1 MSLSHDKA
9 RDYLQAAV
17 DGRLSA
23 EAAQELQEHLD
34 RCAECRQ
41 YAAQLVE
48 LEDRL
53 ARSLQM
59 RWANPPHNKQQVHQT
74 VVKVQE
80 RIEKRKWARRM
91 FDATQA
97 VAWAGLVVAL
107 VMAVGWIF
115 AVVTPQLATPAEE
128 PVVTRLIPSPT
139 PMPSP
144 TPLAVV
150 EPATPSPESEP
161 EQERTLTICKG
172 DEPDTLYLYG
182 GSMLAQSQ
190 ILDAVYDGPI
200 DNRSFSYQPVILEK
214 LPSLADGDAVL
225 RSVTVGPGEQV
236 VGDAG
241 EPVTLEEGVLVR
253 PSGCYSTDCAIVFD
267 GAPLE
272 MEQMVVT
279 FTLKPGIRWSDG
291 EPLTAH
297 DSVYSFELN
306 RDPDTPA
313 PDKQAVERT
322 ARYEAPDDYTVVWT
336 GLPGYRDSQ
345 YMLRFWTP
353 LPQHAWGELTA
364 IELVEAEESRR
375 RPLGWGAYVIEE
387 WVAAD
392 HIRLRKNENY
402 WRADEGLPRFDT
414 LIVRFVGQNSS
425 ANIAAL
431 LAGECD
437 VLDQTASLD
446 EQSGLLLELQ
456 AVGKVNASFVTG
468 TVWEHADF
476 GITPV
481 ESYDRPDF
489 FGDVRTRQGIAYC
502 IDRQAI
508 VDSVMYGQSV
518 VPDTFLPP
526 EHPLYNPDVHH
537 YPFDPTAGIR
547 LLEQAGWIDHDES
560 PATPRVAQGVVNV
573 LDGTPLAFNYWTT
586 DAGQRQAVGR
596 IIQDALAG
604 CGVKINLE
612 YWSAGE
618 FFADAPDGP
627 LMGRHFDVAQFAWLT
642 GVEPPC
648 ELYLSS
654 QIPAEENEW
663 SGQNY
668 PGFSHPA
675 FDAAC
680 NAARQSLPG
689 TPEYEQ
695 YHREAQRIFAEQL
708 PVIPL
713 YLRLKLAAT
722 RPDLTGLIM
731 DPTAQSEFWNIE
743 EFGIREP

>member
-1 MSLSHDKA
+1 MSLSHEQA

-23 EAAQELQEHLD
+23 EAAEELQEHLE
-34 RCAECRQ
+34 RCVECRQ
-41 YAAQLVE
+41 YAAQLAE

-53 ARSLQM
+53 SRSLQM
-59 RWANPPHNKQQVHQT
+59 RWTDPPRDKQQVHQT
-74 VVKVQE
+74 VVKVQA
-80 RIEKRKWARRM
+80 RIEKRKWARRV
-91 FDATQA
+91 FDAAQA
-97 VAWAGLVVAL
+97 AAWVGLAVAL
-107 VMAVGWIF
+107 VVVVGWIF

-128 PVVTRLIPSPT
+128 PVVTRVIPSPT
-139 PMPSP
+139 PLPTL
-144 TPLAVV
+144 TPLVVV
-150 EPATPSPESEP
+150 EPIPTPELAP

-200 DNRSFSYQPVILEK
+200 DNRSFSYQPVILNK
-214 LPSLADGDAVL
+214 LPSLADGDAIVKT
-225 RSVTVGPGEQV
+225 VTVGLGERV
-236 VGDAG
+236 VSDAG
-241 EPVTLEEGVLVR
+241 EPVTLEEGVQVR
-253 PSGCYSTDCAIVFD
+253 PSGCYSADCAVVFD

-279 FTLKPGIRWSDG
+279 FTLKPGLRWSDG
-291 EPLTAH
+291 EPLTAY

-313 PDKQAVERT
+313 DKQAVNRT
-322 ARYEAPDDYTVVWT
+322 ARYEALDDYTIVWT
-336 GLPGYRDSQ
+336 GLPGHRDAE
-345 YMLRFWTP
+345 YFTHFWSP
-353 LPQHAWGELTA
+353 LPAHAWGELTPL
-364 IELVEAEESRR
+364 ELVEAKESARE
-375 RPLGWGAYVIEE
+375 PMGWGAYVIEE
-387 WVAAD
+387 WVAGD

-402 WRADEGLPRFDT
+402 WRADEGLPKFDT
-414 LIVRFVGQNSS
+414 LIFRFVGQNSS

-476 GITPV
+476 GIMPV

-489 FGDVRTRQGIAYC
+489 FGDVRVRQAIAYC
-502 IDRQAI
+502 VDRQEI
-508 VDSVMYGQSV
+508 VDQVLYGQSV
-518 VPDTFLPP
+518 APDTYLPP
-526 EHPLYNPDVHH
+526 EHPLYNPEAQH
-537 YPFDPTAGIR
+537 YPFDPAAGMR
-547 LLEQAGWIDHDES
+547 LLEQAGWVDHDEN
-560 PATPRVAQGVVNV
+560 PDTPRVAQGVENV
-573 LDGTPLAFNYWTT
+573 LDGAPLAFNYWTT
-586 DAGQRQAVGR
+586 NASQRQAVGR
-596 IIQDALAG
+596 IIQDALAE

-612 YWSAGE
+612 YWDPGE
-618 FFADAPDGP
+618 FFADGPDGP
-627 LMGRHFDVAQFAWLT
+627 LAGRHFDMAQFAWLT

-648 ELYLSS
+648 ELYTSS

-695 YHREAQRIFAEQL
+695 YHHEAQRIFAEQL

-722 RPDLTGLIM
+722 RPDLSGFVM

-743 EFGIREP
+743 EFGIQEP